1 METPQEHQGT
11 CITCGPRDADEGQLV
26 CGPCATRIRHRLRDL
41 SELHAELGQVR
52 EADDDWTDTTVK
64 DATDRPV
71 RATISDDGKRI
82 TDGSGKVLHHR
93 DPGLPAANLR
103 GRSIQPHVS
112 GSPDPSTPI
121 DLQAVDLDGQVV
133 RLGGIPVPDH
143 ATVHPGDLV
152 PLMRI
157 VNTPVRI
164 WVGGVLH
171 EQPIRR
177 REAVRNAKGRRIL
190 VPAIDEVG
198 ARPIAVRLDEHVR
211 RWIDLRGRREHRPIP
226 KVGSILG
233 WLGARLDWA
242 LKHDVDLW
250 RLDSDVRHMI
260 AQVKGV
266 LGLHDAQPVRYEGI
280 PCRRCDNVGTL
291 VRVSGDP
298 YIECTHPDCSDLM
311 TDDEYKRYTVWLAD
325 REKAKRTRAEL
336 RALRRPK
343 PAEGAA

>member
-1 METPQEHQGT
+1 MDTPQDRQGT
-11 CITCGPRDADEGQLV
+11 CITCGPRDAEEDQLV
-26 CGPCATRIRHRLRDL
+26 CGPCATRLRHRLRDL
-41 SELHAELGQVR
+41 GELHAELGQVQ
-52 EADDDWTDTTVK
+52 EADDDWTGTAVK
-64 DATDRPV
+64 DDRDRP
-71 RATISDDGKRI
+71 AKDKDGQPLK
-82 TDGSGKVLHHR
+82 HR

-112 GSPDPSTPI
+112 GSSDPSTPI

-157 VNTPVRI
+157 VDSPVRL

-177 REAVRNAKGRRIL
+177 REAVRNAAGRRIL

-198 ARPIAVRLDEHVR
+198 ARPIAVRLDEHAR
-211 RWIDLRGRREHRPIP
+211 RWINLRGRQEHRPVP
-226 KVGSILG
+226 TVASIIG
-233 WLGARLDWA
+233 WLTDRLDWA
-242 LKHDVDLW
+242 LQHDDRLW
-250 RLDSDVRHMI
+250 ALDSDVRHMI
-260 AQVKGV
+260 AQAKGV

-280 PCRRCDNVGTL
+280 PCRRCDNIGTL
-291 VRVSGDP
+291 TRTPGDP
-298 YIECTHPDCSDLM
+298 FIECAHPGCSDLL
-311 TDDEYKRYTVWLAD
+311 TDEEYERWTRLLAD

-343 PAEGAA
+343 PVEGAA